1 MISINGLSIQF
12 GGTYLFRNISFLI
25 NPKDKIGLVGRNGAG
40 KTTLLKIILNQ
51 QSYDEGTINVSKDIR
66 LGYLPQQMKIHDYKT
81 IIDEAGD
88 AFDEINKLET
98 EINKLTHVISIRT
111 DSNSEEYLDL
121 IGQLA
126 EKNERFHLLN
136 DGSRNQKIEQVLT
149 GLGFRRSDFLRPT
162 SEFSGGWRMRIE
174 LAKILLKSPDILLLD
189 EPTNHLDI
197 ESIQWL
203 EAYLKSY
210 HGALVLISHD
220 RALLDAVTNRT
231 VEISLGNLYDYN
243 VPYSQYVT
251 LRKERREQQLAAY
264 KNQQKFIADTR
275 QFIEKFR
282 YKNTKAIQVQSRI
295 KMLEKLELIE
305 VDEEDD
311 ATMQIKFQP
320 APRSGAVVFEAK
332 NLSVSFGSQPVLNNI
347 DITILRGDRVAFVG
361 RNGEGKTTLSSV
373 IAGKITGEGE
383 IKRGYNVHPGF
394 FGQNQ
399 DELLDK
405 NKTVFETID
414 EVAKGEIR
422 TKIRDILGAFL
433 FSGEDIDKKV
443 KVLSGGESSRLALAR
458 LLLESYNLLILDEPT
473 NHLDMRSKDILKQAL
488 LKYDGTL
495 IVVSHDRDFLDGLV
509 HKVYEFRNRKIK
521 EYLGG
526 IYEFL
531 ERKKIESLKE
541 LERESGVQQAEIS
554 GKKEE
559 SASKA
564 AFLEKKEFEKELRKL
579 TNQINKTEQRIE
591 EIEKQITGIEARFSD
606 PLANIEKSDNT
617 DLYKHYQQLRNE
629 LEELFMQWEKLHDEL
644 EIVKN
649 NRK

>member
-1 MISINGLSIQF
+1 MQF
-12 GGTYLFRNISFLI
+12 GGNYLFRDISFLI
-25 NPKDKIGLVGRNGAG
+25 NPRDKIGLVGRNGAG

-51 QSYDEGTINVSKDIR
+51 QSYDKGTITISKGIR
-66 LGYLPQQMKIHDYKT
+66 LGYLPQQMKLHDHKT

-88 AFDEINKLET
+88 AFDEINKLEK
-98 EINKLTHVISIRT
+98 EINTLTHLVASHA
-111 DSNSEEYLDL
+111 DCSSDEYYDL

-149 GLGFRRSDFLRPT
+149 GLGFRRSDFIRPT

-197 ESIQWL
+197 DSIQWL
-203 EAYLKSY
+203 EEYLKSY
-210 HGALVLISHD
+210 RGALVLISHD

-231 VEISLGNLYDYN
+231 VEISLGKLFDYN
-243 VPYSQYVT
+243 VPYSQYVA

-264 KNQQKFIADTR
+264 KNQQKFIASTQ

-282 YKNTKAIQVQSRI
+282 YKNTKAVQVQSRI
-295 KMLEKLELIE
+295 KMLEKLDIIE
-305 VDEEDD
+305 IDEEDD
-311 ATMQIKFQP
+311 AAIQIRFQP
-320 APRSGAVVFEAK
+320 APRSGSVVFEAK
-332 NLSVSFGSQPVLNNI
+332 SLSVSYNAEPVLKDI
-347 DITILRGDRVAFVG
+347 DITVLRGERIAFVG

-373 IAGKITGEGE
+373 IAGKTPCEGE
-383 IKRGYNVHPGF
+383 IRRGYNVYSGF

-399 DELLDK
+399 DELMDE
-405 NKTVFETID
+405 NKTVLETVD
-414 EVAKGEIR
+414 EVAKGDIR

-433 FSGEDIDKKV
+433 FSGDDIDKKV
-443 KVLSGGESSRLALAR
+443 KVLSGGERSRLALAR

-495 IVVSHDRDFLDGLV
+495 IVVSHDREFLDGLV

-521 EYLGG
+521 EYTGG
-526 IYEFL
+526 IYDFL

-541 LERESGVQQAEIS
+541 LERNPVQQQS
-554 GKKEE
+554 GTSVKKEE
-559 SASKA
+559 SANKA
-564 AFLEKKEFEKELRKL
+564 AFLEKKEHEKELRKL

-591 EIEKQITGIEARFSD
+591 GIEKEISDIEAYFSD
-606 PLANIEKSDNT
+606 PSAKNEKSENI

-629 LEELFMQWEKLHDEL
+629 LDALFLQWEKLHDEL
-644 EIVKN
+644 ETIKYKL
-649 NRK
+649 RIKDT